1 MRPYSSPFD
10 RGPYD
15 PCKQF
20 CWSLYFFMFYG
31 FVSML
36 LNVALGIVLFFGLCV
51 LFPYARMCFRLISVQ
66 FEGHCRQWDGG
77 RVSDDPRVIGIC
89 LVLNF
94 FWFLLAGWLMA
105 IVHLGLALF
114 SVCILVGWYNA
125 SIHWNMVKLCIA
137 PFGRHICAIDA
148 PFVSRMTFWE
158 LANYK
163 PGRFYIQPG
172 PYVPPG
178 AYFPQQGSGPYFPQ
192 QAPLMIPAYVP
203 PQGGQQQHVH
213 SLYPIAPLPSAP
225 RMSEIE

>member
-1 MRPYSSPFD
+1 
-10 RGPYD
+10 
-15 PCKQF
+15 
-20 CWSLYFFMFYG
+20 MFYG

-36 LNVALGIVLFFGLCV
+36 LNVALGIVLLFGLCV
-51 LFPYARMCFRLISVQ
+51 FFPFARMCFRLISVQ

-77 RVSDDPRVIGIC
+77 HVSDDPRVVGIC
-89 LVLNF
+89 LVLNI

-105 IVHLGLALF
+105 IVHLGLAFF

-137 PFGRHICAIDA
+137 PFGRHICAVDA

-163 PGRFYIQPG
+163 PGRVYIVPG

-178 AYFPQQGSGPYFPQ
+178 AYFPQQAQ
-192 QAPLMIPAYVP
+192 LMTPAYVP

-213 SLYPIAPLPSAP
+213 SLHPIAPLPSAP